1 MHAETSILRNN
12 DEMSR
17 HDVRIEKLYIGEFFR
32 DTILSIQTV
41 DKICTCKWKSIKA
54 QKNF

>member
-1 MHAETSILRNN
+1 MSETSILRNS

-41 DKICTCKWKSIKA
+41 DKICTCK
-54 QKNF
+54 